1 MEDRFQLGHFLGHPL
16 ENALFL
22 HTQLVLFPR
31 TMKLTACCC
40 RPIEVFALHLI
51 NTTRTNACGFQILV
65 KKANLRFSICFK
77 SRNCT
82 FMKHLVL
89 EKTTLIGGRDKVVGA
104 SMKMNSAG
112 SELLLMR
119 GIINDHMSQFPA
131 SKHSPKSIKRNYSQC
146 ASPSFAKSKSQT
158 KMHHEL

>member
-1 MEDRFQLGHFLGHPL
+1 MGHPQ

-22 HTQLVLFPR
+22 HTIAGSVSPHNEVNNMLLG
-31 TMKLTACCC
+31 
-40 RPIEVFALHLI
+40 PIEVFALHLI

-119 GIINDHMSQFPA
+119 RIINDHMS
-131 SKHSPKSIKRNYSQC
+131 
-146 ASPSFAKSKSQT
+146 
-158 KMHHEL
+158 